1 MGFLSLGDERKFQI
15 EDAILILLLLLS
27 LGGIII
33 TDFSPLDGYTYW
45 MVMVIVFALLAILIA
60 WLQDKEQVEDEFS
73 SIVKEQALHWLSSMA
88 TIGGVFL
95 LEKADVLTETTSS
108 PVMLLIL
115 ALATILDGIRIGWR
129 FSLVG
134 VYLGVA
140 AIIIAYSDH
149 FLLVNSLLA
158 ILIVAFTIS
167 LEIWLAR
174 RAI

>member
-1 MGFLSLGDERKFQI
+1 MGLFKLSDEREFQI
-15 EDAILILLLLLS
+15 EDGILFFLLLLS
-27 LGGIII
+27 LGGIIV
-33 TDFSPLDGYTYW
+33 TDFSPLDGYAYW
-45 MVMVIVFALLAILIA
+45 MVMVVVFALLAILIA
-60 WLQDKEQVEDEFS
+60 WLQDKEQVDDEFS

-95 LEKADVLTETTSS
+95 LEQADVLTETSSS

-134 VYLGVA
+134 VYLGIA

-149 FLLVNSLLA
+149 FLLINSLLA
-158 ILIVAFTIS
+158 ILIVALTIG
-167 LEIWLAR
+167 LEIWLAK
-174 RAI
+174 RAV